1 MHFLYP
7 AFLFALASLAIPVIV
22 HLYNFRRYKKVH
34 FSNVQFLKQLQE
46 QQASRRNLKER
57 LILAARLLALL
68 FLVLAFAKPYISKQ
82 DGTVA
87 GQQHNVSIFIDNS
100 YSMQTLNSEGSL
112 LDQARQ
118 KAKEIAAAYGIND
131 RFQLLT
137 HDFEGRHQRLLSR
150 DEFMDAVD
158 EVKITGQNRKL
169 DQILSRQR
177 QLLMSGATGTRDVY
191 VLSDFQDNT
200 ADNKKIAGDK
210 SINVNL
216 VPLKANNLPNVTVD
230 SVWLLSAVHKPGDEE
245 KLVVKLHNYAD
256 QEAAGVPLKLFINK
270 QQKAMASFTLGPRKT
285 LTDTLS
291 FSGLSAGWQRG
302 ELQLQDN
309 PVTFDNNFY
318 FAFNVRL
325 RMPVLI
331 IDNGTENPFLKAA
344 FGADS
349 FFKADR
355 TPEGNVDYAALG
367 NYPLI
372 VLTDV
377 KNISAGLARELGN
390 FVKKGNTLAVFP
402 AADADAESYRALLQ
416 PLGAGYPFRIINN
429 ESKVERLNLQNPLFK
444 EVFDAMPQNP
454 DLPKAKKY
462 FELSRA
468 GQADNMMT
476 LPGGDAFWSGY
487 KSGAGMVYVSAVP
500 LNDDFSNL
508 QRHGLFVPVLY
519 RIALLSGHDLP
530 LFNTLGG
537 GESIETIP
545 VRSSE
550 KEVLKLTKDDFEI
563 IPDVRQQDGST
574 RLYVADQLQQ
584 PGLYDLKKGDSTV
597 AVLAFNDNRSESD
610 LSYLSADDIKKILP
624 EANTKL
630 INANRPLA
638 SAINEVNNDTQLWK
652 LCIILALIFLAAEI
666 VLIRLYKTGVAV
678 TAGQATSTQTT
689 Q

>member
-22 HLYNFRRYKKVH
+22 HLYNFRRYQKVQ

-57 LILAARLLALL
+57 LILAARLLALF
-68 FLVLAFAKPYISKQ
+68 FLVMAFAKPYINKQ
-82 DGTVA
+82 DGAVV
-87 GQQHNVSIFIDNS
+87 GQQRNVSVFVDNS

-112 LDQARQ
+112 LDQAKQ
-118 KAKEIAAAYGIND
+118 KAKEIVGQYGIDD

-150 DEFMDAVD
+150 DEFIDAVD
-158 EVKITGQNRKL
+158 EVKITGQ
-169 DQILSRQR
+169 SRLLPQVIAR
-177 QLLMSGATGTRDVY
+177 QQQLLRSSHPAGGDLYIV
-191 VLSDFQDNT
+191 SDFQRNT
-200 ADNKKIAGDK
+200 HSNTKFNPEKNV
-210 SINVNL
+210 SINFIQ
-216 VPLKANNLPNVTVD
+216 LKANSLPNVAVD

-256 QEAAGVPLKLFINK
+256 REAAGVPLKLFINK
-270 QQKAMASFTLGPRKT
+270 QQKAMASFTIGPRKT

-318 FAFNVRL
+318 FAFNVRPQ
-325 RMPVLI
+325 MPVLI
-331 IDNGTENPFLKAA
+331 IDNGTENQFLKAA
-344 FGADS
+344 FAADK

-355 TPEGNVDYAALG
+355 TPEGNVDYAGLS

-372 VLTDV
+372 VITDV
-377 KNISAGLARELGN
+377 KNISAGLARELGGY
-390 FVKKGNTLAVFP
+390 VKKGNTLAVFP
-402 AADADAESYRALLQ
+402 AVDAEVESYRALLQ
-416 PLGAGYPFRIINN
+416 PLSAAYPSALISS
-429 ESKVERLNLQNPLFK
+429 EAKVDRLNLQNPLFK

-454 DLPKAKKY
+454 DLPKASKY

-468 GQADNMMT
+468 GQADNIMT
-476 LPGGDAFWSGY
+476 LPGGDAFWAGF
-487 KSGAGMVYVSAVP
+487 KSGAGRVYVAAVP

-508 QRHGLFVPVLY
+508 QRHGLFVPVMY

-530 LFNTLGG
+530 LFNILGG
-537 GESIETIP
+537 GESIETVP
-545 VRSSE
+545 LRSTE
-550 KEVLKLTKDDFEI
+550 KEVLKLSNNDFEI
-563 IPDVRQQDGST
+563 IPDVRQQDGNT

-584 PGLYDLKKGDSTV
+584 PGLYDLKKGDSTI

-610 LSYLSADDIKKILP
+610 LSYLSADELK
-624 EANTKL
+624 KL
-630 INANRPLA
+630 IPDGDSKVINSNRPLA
-638 SAINEVNNDTQLWK
+638 STINEVNNDTQLWK

-666 VLIRLYKTGVAV
+666 ALIRFYKTGVAV